1 MTAFAIRLPRKRQS
15 KAAQVAKTVAKAWT
29 AMKIG
34 SVAGRTGK
42 KAAKAYGSWKV
53 AKLVSRGGGKLLIL
67 PLAAGG
73 GLAAWKRL
81 RAQSADGPAT
91 PYGSPQGPA
100 ASSQVVTPPGTG
112 ASADLNGEGA
122 LSDPPA
128 GATNPPVNPPPGATS

>member
-1 MTAFAIRLPRKRQS
+1 MTAFVLPRRRQS
-15 KAAQVAKTVAKAWT
+15 KAAKMAKTAAKAWT
-29 AMKIG
+29 AMKVG
-34 SVAGRTGK
+34 SIAGGTAR
-42 KAAKAYGSWKV
+42 KAAKVYGSWKIGKLLARRG
-53 AKLVSRGGGKLLIL
+53 AKLVLI
-67 PLAAGG
+67 PVAAGG